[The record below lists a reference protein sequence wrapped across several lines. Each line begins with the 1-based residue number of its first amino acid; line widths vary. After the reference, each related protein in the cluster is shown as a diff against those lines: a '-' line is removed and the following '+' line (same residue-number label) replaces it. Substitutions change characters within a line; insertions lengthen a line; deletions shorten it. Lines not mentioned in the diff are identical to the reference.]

1 MDETREGAWAGSA
14 LRNHIG
20 ALYSCPTDLP
30 VPRVR
35 EDSVREV
42 SLKRPD
48 GSTYCFE
55 RLRYTP
61 YSSAR
66 CLVRQPPVQPSSN
79 CCTSS
84 ASGDLPSDE
93 CDGTPNAAVT
103 AAAAGTAA
111 AASAETDG
119 VSIAEVFCRVLPLR
133 TLPSRTPSS
142 TARGRKLGPAPA
154 SPRHAT
160 GGEERNANTDAL
172 LEALGTM
179 YKGLQV
185 VGSPQAAVAAGP
197 GTTTRKA
204 AEESV
209 GDAGAIP
216 SDAAQPL
223 GLARPLIT
231 CARLHAGLVPL
242 YTPIVESGD
251 DVFLVRFAV
260 VAGPTLCDL
269 REYIWIW
276 YTLLLLY
283 E

>member
-1 MDETREGAWAGSA
+1 MDETGDGLRARSA
-14 LRNHIG
+14 LIDHIG

-30 VPRVR
+30 VPRMREDTVR
-35 EDSVREV
+35 EL

-48 GSTYCFE
+48 GSTYSFE

-84 ASGDLPSDE
+84 ASGDPASD
-93 CDGTPNAAVT
+93 DSAATSTADT
-103 AAAAGTAA
+103 AAAAGAA
-111 AASAETDG
+111 GAGAVAETDG

-133 TLPSRTPSS
+133 TLPGRTPSS
-142 TARGRKLGPAPA
+142 TASGRKLGPAPA
-154 SPRHAT
+154 SPSDAT
-160 GGEERNANTDAL
+160 GADERNANTDAL

-197 GTTTRKA
+197 GTTTRKE

-209 GDAGAIP
+209 GTAEAIP

-223 GLARPLIT
+223 GLARPLVT

-242 YTPIVESGD
+242 YTPVVESGD
-251 DVFLVRFAV
+251 DVFLVRFALI
-260 VAGPTLCDL
+260 AGPTLCGL
-269 REYIWIW
+269 RGYI
-276 YTLLLLY
+276 
-283 E
+283 